1 MFICQTRDITMNDLV
16 RFRSGVGKVMRALGN
31 GRKTIDGIE
40 ISDYIKNLCETT
52 GIYFK
57 KDVNISYPRQQN
69 KSPKDVVLINS
80 EGDVFNMGQ
89 QLGYAF
95 TWLSNPNEK
104 IDVDAVPMEHL
115 EELAN
120 MIDWNNEPDY
130 NKPDFEKDTIEVIRA
145 KLKTVED
152 KINKKIKD
160 KGDDIDEVES

>member
-1 MFICQTRDITMNDLV
+1 MLLCQTRDITMNDLV
-16 RFRSGVGKVMRALGN
+16 KFRSGVGKVMWALGN
-31 GRKTIDGIE
+31 RRKTIDGIE

-52 GIYFK
+52 GICFK
-57 KDVNISYPRQQN
+57 KDVNILYPRQQN
-69 KSPKDVVLINS
+69 KSPKDVLTINS
-80 EGDVFNMGQ
+80 KGDGYMGQ

-95 TWLSNPNEK
+95 TWLSNPNAK
-104 IDVDAVPMEHL
+104 IDVDNVPMEHL

-120 MIDWNNEPDY
+120 MIDWNNEPND
-130 NKPDFEKDTIEVIRA
+130 NKPDFEKDTIKVIRT

>member
-1 MFICQTRDITMNDLV
+1 MLLCQTRDITMNDLV
-16 RFRSGVGKVMRALGN
+16 RFRHGVGEVIWALID
-31 GRKTIDGIE
+31 GRKQLDGIE
-40 ISDYIKNLCETT
+40 ISDYIKNLQENT
-52 GIYFK
+52 GICF
-57 KDVNISYPRQQN
+57 KDVNIIYPRQQN
-69 KSPKDVVLINS
+69 KSPKDVLTINS
-80 EGDVFNMGQ
+80 KGDVVDMGK

>member
-1 MFICQTRDITMNDLV
+1 MLLCQTRDITMNDLV
-16 RFRSGVGKVMRALGN
+16 SFRHGVGEVIWALRN

-40 ISDYIKNLCETT
+40 ISDYIKNLQENT
-52 GIYFK
+52 GICF
-57 KDVNISYPRQQN
+57 KDVNISYPRHQN
-69 KSPKDVVLINS
+69 KSLKDVLTINS
-80 EGDVFNMGQ
+80 KGDVFKMGQ

-104 IDVDAVPMEHL
+104 IDVDTVPMEHL

-130 NKPDFEKDTIEVIRA
+130 NKPDFEKDTIEMIRA

-152 KINKKIKD
+152 KINRKIKD
-160 KGDDIDEVES
+160 QGDDIDEVES